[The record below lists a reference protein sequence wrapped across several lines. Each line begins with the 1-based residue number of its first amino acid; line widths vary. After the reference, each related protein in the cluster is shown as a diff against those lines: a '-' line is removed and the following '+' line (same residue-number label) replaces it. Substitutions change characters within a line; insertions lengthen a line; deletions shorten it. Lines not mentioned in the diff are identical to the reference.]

1 MQRRQVGML
10 EVRSVTKRFGGL
22 VALADVTFGV
32 EAGEVVGLVG
42 PNGSGKSTLFG
53 VISGFL
59 RPDSGQVFFDGRDVT
74 GLAPHRI
81 AKLGVGRTFQIAQP
95 LPEFTCLDTVA
106 LGILYASGER
116 SLQTARKAAREV
128 LEEVGLGAFWAARTA
143 DLTMVNLR
151 RLELAR
157 ALSVRPKLLLLD
169 EVFAGLTPTEIR
181 EATELIKR
189 LRARRNLT
197 VIMTEHIPAAILEVC
212 TRVIVLDQGRIL
224 AVGSPAEIARDPR
237 VVEVYLGPASARGAD
252 A

>member
-1 MQRRQVGML
+1 ML

>member
-1 MQRRQVGML
+1 ML

-22 VALADVTFGV
+22 VALADVTFAV
-32 EAGEVVGLVG
+32 DAGEVVGLVG

>member
-1 MQRRQVGML
+1 ML

-22 VALADVTFGV
+22 VALADVTFAV

-59 RPDSGQVFFDGRDVT
+59 RPESGQVFFGGRNVT

-81 AKLGVGRTFQIAQP
+81 ARLGVGRTFQIAQP
-95 LPEFTCLDTVA
+95 LPEFTCLDAVA
-106 LGILYASGER
+106 LGILYANGER

-128 LEEVGLGAFWAARTA
+128 LEEVGLADFWAARTA

-169 EVFAGLTPTEIR
+169 EVFAGLTPAEIR

-189 LRARRNLT
+189 LKARRNLT

-237 VVEVYLGPASARGAD
+237 VIEVYLGPAGARGAD